1 MFGLLHP
8 QYTIQFLQDDRKSS
22 ALPNYHLAQSPAR
35 LCQTPYSKISGP
47 SLGNIKCKGGNLLT
61 GHIMTD
67 SSLLGVGFGST
78 EY

>member
-35 LCQTPYSKISGP
+35 LCQTPYSKISG
-47 SLGNIKCKGGNLLT
+47 LLLEILDVKA
-61 GHIMTD
+61 GI
-67 SSLLGVGFGST
+67 FGRVIS
-78 EY
+78 